1 MKDIKQV
8 KRESIW
14 DFYQRFKDLMGR
26 MNFQFTDQQHHE
38 CFIVGLLPH
47 VCTPLIQQKV
57 VSQLEVLEIEMKSS
71 LVGDN
76 GAMAQYQT
84 WLDSLIIQLEELTKG
99 KEKQ

>member
-1 MKDIKQV
+1 
-8 KRESIW
+8 
-14 DFYQRFKDLMGR
+14 
-26 MNFQFTDQQHHE
+26 
-38 CFIVGLLPH
+38 
-47 VCTPLIQQKV
+47 